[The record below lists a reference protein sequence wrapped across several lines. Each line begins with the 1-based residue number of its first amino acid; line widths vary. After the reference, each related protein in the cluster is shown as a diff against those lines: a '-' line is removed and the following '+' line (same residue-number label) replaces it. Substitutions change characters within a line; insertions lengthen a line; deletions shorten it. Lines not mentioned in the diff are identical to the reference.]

1 MFTFPPIPSWDALHP
16 LIIHF
21 PIALL
26 LVAPVLVLLGLLL
39 PRQARGLLIAAL
51 VVMALGTIG
60 TYFAVA
66 TGEAAGQLAE
76 RTPGVAAV
84 LERHEDLA
92 EITRAVFTAL
102 TVVFAAILFLPS
114 ILKKGL
120 GRKTVTVVSLAF
132 LLLYASG
139 AILLAN
145 VAHQGGRLVHEY
157 GVRAMITSGQG
168 NAPAQKPESTR
179 QEGNRENEK

>member
-1 MFTFPPIPSWDALHP
+1 MFPPIPSWDALHP

-26 LVAPVLVLLGLLL
+26 LVTQILVILGIVL
-39 PRQARGLLIAAL
+39 PKHARGLFIAAL

-66 TGEAAGQLAE
+66 TGEAAGELAE

-92 EITRAVFTAL
+92 GTTRLIFTVL
-102 TVVFAAILFLPS
+102 TLIFAAILFVPS
-114 ILKKGL
+114 IFKRALN
-120 GRKTVTVVSLAF
+120 RKIAVAVQILF
-132 LLLYASG
+132 LLVYAGG
-139 AILLAN
+139 AVLLMN
-145 VAHQGGRLVHEY
+145 VAHQGGRLVHEF
-157 GVRAMITSGQG
+157 GVRAMMSSSQS
-168 NAPAQKPESTR
+168 APANEPAKPRDDED
-179 QEGNRENEK
+179 